1 MENNKSLIVGN
12 WKMNKTIAATK
23 SFVNEFLSLI
33 GSKKKLS
40 DIVICPPITM
50 YQFIKEL
57 PLKFGAQDC
66 SGLSANEGAFTGDIS
81 AMMLKDIGVDYVI
94 IGHSERRKNYGES
107 GAFLK
112 RKISNAHENGLIVI
126 FCIGENLEQRN
137 DGSYF
142 DVLSKQLEESLPESV
157 NLNNTIIAYE
167 PVWAIGTGNSA
178 TNNQIEEIH
187 SFLAS
192 KFKNK
197 ILYGGSVNSKNAKA
211 ILAIKNVF
219 GLLIG
224 GTSLEAKEFN
234 EIINIR
240 G

>member
-12 WKMNKTIAATK
+12 WKMNKTIATTK
-23 SFVNEFLSLI
+23 SFVTDFLSLVTN
-33 GSKKKLS
+33 KKNLS
-40 DIVICPPITM
+40 DIVICPPIAM
-50 YQFIKEL
+50 YQFVKEL

-66 SGLSANEGAFTGDIS
+66 SGFSANEGSFTGDVS
-81 AMMLKDIGVDYVI
+81 AMMLKDIGIDYVI
-94 IGHSERRKNYGES
+94 IGHSERRKNYSES
-107 GAFLK
+107 GDYLK
-112 RKISNAHENGLIVI
+112 RKIANAHENGLIVI
-126 FCIGENLEQRN
+126 FCVGENLDQRN

-142 DVLSKQLEESLPESV
+142 DILSKQLEESLPDSV
-157 NLNNTIIAYE
+157 SVNNTIIAYE

-178 TNNQIEEIH
+178 TEKQIEEIH

-192 KFKNK
+192 KLKNK

-211 ILAIKNVF
+211 ILAINNVF

-224 GTSLEAKEFN
+224 GASLEAKEFT